1 MYFAKDAPIEA
12 KPIYIRADVAKELP
26 NADDRRMN
34 DPVDSQEM
42 VFQSY
47 RRDECMELGLVLTS
61 AEIANQISHHSGK
74 WWLSVEAK
82 DEASAL
88 QELAAYRR
96 DNPVGENVIKRRIP
110 LFGGSFAGAFIYAA
124 TICLIGSVSSSE
136 ATRDIWMSTGQMNS
150 DMFLQ
155 GQVWRATTAL
165 TLHAD
170 AQHLMSNLA
179 FGCVFGMMAGRI
191 LGGGIA
197 WLSIVGAGTLGNG
210 LNAIMRSE
218 SHLSIGA
225 STAVFAA
232 LGVMVAH
239 ALHPRFVSSEKRF
252 KRWSPLIAGVLL
264 LAFVGVGGERTDVGA
279 HVTGFVS
286 GMVIGWLAARL
297 PLHWLSNSRLQMASG
312 FIAFAMVVL
321 AWTFAVRF
329 GAR

>member
-1 MYFAKDAPIEA
+1 
-12 KPIYIRADVAKELP
+12 
-26 NADDRRMN
+26 MN
-34 DPVDSQEM
+34 DTVASQET
-42 VFQSY
+42 VFQSH

-61 AEIANQISHHSGK
+61 AEIQNQIFHHSGK
-74 WWLSVEAK
+74 WWLSVAPQ

-96 DNPVGENVIKRRIP
+96 DNPIAEKLVSRRIP
-110 LFGGSFAGAFIYAA
+110 LFEGSFVGAFVYAA
-124 TICLIGSVSSSE
+124 TICLIGSVSSS
-136 ATRDIWMSTGQMNS
+136 ADTREIWMSIGQMNS
-150 DMFLQ
+150 DAFLG
-155 GQVWRATTAL
+155 GQFWRATTAL

-170 AQHLMSNLA
+170 AQHLLSNLA

-197 WLSIVGAGTLGNG
+197 WLSIVSAGTLGNG
-210 LNAIMRSE
+210 LNAVMRSE
-218 SHLSIGA
+218 THLSIGA

-232 LGVMVAH
+232 LGVLVAH
-239 ALHPRFVSSEKRF
+239 ALHPRFVSSEKLF

-297 PLHWLSNSRLQMASG
+297 PLHWLSNPRIQMASG
-312 FIAFAMVVL
+312 AAAFTVIVL
-321 AWTFAVRF
+321 AWTIAVRL
-329 GAR
+329 GAQAATE